1 MAWTAAT
8 NQTLV
13 QAARDALITAE
24 KQVQLYMLVNNPGA
38 LASANAA
45 CTAAAAAITALQA

>member
-1 MAWTAAT
+1 MAWTAST
-8 NQTLV
+8 SQTLV
-13 QAARDALITAE
+13 QTARDALITAE

-45 CTAAAAAITALQA
+45 CTAAAAAIAALQA